1 MSTLTIT
8 PCPSWCSQTAGH
20 SFTIT
25 PDDPTRTHERTVG
38 SFTMAA
44 NGQSG
49 TVVVE
54 ALENLRNGWH
64 LERQPAGVTVYTSNG
79 GVEDLD
85 ASELRHLANLLS
97 QAADMVAEVT
107 ESILSPRPA
116 TPEEALE
123 RLDAM
128 SVMGVLAVA
137 DALGLDNVVAESQAL
152 VPGGPGRGWAPDD
165 PDLPSPEALERFA
178 AAARAIARERIA
190 QEWTRRP

>member
-8 PCPSWCSQTAGH
+8 PCPSWCSHTSGH

-38 SFTMAA
+38 TFTMAA

-54 ALENLRNGWH
+54 AIENLRNGWH
-64 LERQPAGVTVYTSNG
+64 LERQPARATVYATNG

-85 ASELRHLANLLS
+85 ASELRRLAELLN

-107 ESILSPRPA
+107 KSILSPRPT

-128 SVMGVLAVA
+128 SVMAVLAVA
-137 DALGLDNVVAESQAL
+137 DALGLDNLVAESQAL
-152 VPGGPGRGWAPDD
+152 VPGGPGRGWTPDD
-165 PDLPSPEALERFA
+165 PDFPSPEVLRQFA
-178 AAARAIARERIA
+178 AAAQSIARERIA
-190 QEWTRRP
+190 QEWARRP